1 MNKTEQVKLN
11 EIAKLFR
18 DYYKKHLDDEY
29 LFKTIAPIGRFI
41 EIRLEGWK
49 KKGWKGGWMI

>member
-29 LFKTIAPIGRFI
+29 LFKTILY
-41 EIRLEGWK
+41 EDETS
-49 KKGWKGGWMI
+49 MIIIKHTRG